1 MGQYKTTGAV
11 KVAASRRRVPRR
23 YPAADVAL
31 LVKVDQAH
39 GKLSGP
45 TRAIL
50 QREYTVFGKAAYQR
64 RAQISG
70 GRLYNLRNSSG

>member
-11 KVAASRRRVPRR
+11 KVTASRRRRVARR

-39 GKLSGP
+39 GRLSGP

-50 QREYTVFGKAAYQR
+50 QREYTVFGKAAY
-64 RAQISG
+64 
-70 GRLYNLRNSSG
+70 

>member
-11 KVAASRRRVPRR
+11 KVTASRRRRVARR

-39 GKLSGP
+39 GRLSGP

-50 QREYTVFGKAAYQR
+50 QRE
-64 RAQISG
+64 
-70 GRLYNLRNSSG
+70 